1 LLLAVTHTCDTHSLF
16 VFYQM
21 SFERTV
27 RHVNEVKE
35 ECATHSYVISDA
47 VVAETSSST
56 EPTSVAES
64 SVSATHD
71 AEVENPIAQ
80 SAAEIAEIKKQEEL
94 AKKSKAEM
102 VKLMTNQRK
111 LQRAKEKRESR
122 IKDQLDSISVSDA
135 EQRFARVQLNKTT
148 NVSVQLSFVVTVSQ
162 GWLSFLC

>member
-1 LLLAVTHTCDTHSLF
+1 
-16 VFYQM
+16 M

-35 ECATHSYVISDA
+35 ECATHSYMIPDA

-56 EPTSVAES
+56 EPTSVVES
-64 SVSATHD
+64 SVSATLD